1 VWPAVQSSNFIFV
14 SDILCKMLNFFIL
27 EICIFWKNVIGVQ
40 QLRWKYFFFFMDK
53 AVLAH
58 YILRLITKLHRRNE
72 RTVMNLFETNL
83 NSF

>member
-1 VWPAVQSSNFIFV
+1 MWPAVQSSNFIFV
-14 SDILCKMLNFFIL
+14 SDILLKMLFYFRNLYFLEECDWSATVEMEIFI
-27 EICIFWKNVIGVQ
+27 
-40 QLRWKYFFFFMDK
+40 FFMDK
-53 AVLAH
+53 AH